1 MRLFPS
7 SRASYPPISLFQQQF
22 TSPTFPREETKTT
35 FSIPGGELLKGLLV
49 VRVVGIDVASE
60 STSGSGESSALDGLL
75 DEEGSRG
82 RAGEGGGARARGAA
96 DEGGDGHGCGCVC
109 G

>member
-1 MRLFPS
+1 M
-7 SRASYPPISLFQQQF
+7 
-22 TSPTFPREETKTT
+22 
-35 FSIPGGELLKGLLV
+35 

-96 DEGGDGHGCGCVC
+96 DKGGDGHGCGRVWVV
-109 G
+109 GEVVRGYRAELRWW